1 MQNSDDRVHYKMQIL
16 PAVYMLETFMP
27 QKIIDDVNEYIDEY
41 RQSKNKQSLA
51 NILVGQIHKG
61 EQLLLDH
68 NDSRMLGYNAFITA
82 LSTEYINQFVA
93 AGNPLKCAK
102 QVEIDDTWSVHS
114 YDGDYNPMH
123 DHGTKTIM
131 GISTT
136 AWTKVPPQIGE
147 KAIANTSNYSLYN
160 ESGHSD
166 GCIAFQYG
174 RVSVLDSER
183 LAPAQAFVMTPE
195 VGKLLIFP
203 SWLQHMVYP
212 FKGKGERRTIA
223 SNLNCWDVTV
233 ENKQTLANN
242 LQNKANINI
251 EENENDSN

>member
-1 MQNSDDRVHYKMQIL
+1 MIDSDDRVHYKMQVL
-16 PAVYMLETFMP
+16 PAVYVLETHMP
-27 QKIIDDVNEYIDEY
+27 QQMIDDVNDYMDEY
-41 RQSKNKQSLA
+41 RENKNKQSLA
-51 NILVGQIHKG
+51 NTLVGQIHKG

-68 NDSRMLGYNAFITA
+68 NDPRMLGYNAFITT
-82 LSTEYINQFVA
+82 LSTEYINQFAA

-102 QVEIDDTWSVHS
+102 RVEIDETWSVHS
-114 YDGDYNPMH
+114 YDGDYNPIH
-123 DHGTKTIM
+123 DHGTKTLM

-136 AWTKVPPQIGE
+136 AWTKVPPQIGA
-147 KAIANTSNYSLYN
+147 KGIANTPTYSLYN

-183 LAPAQAFVMTPE
+183 LTPAQSFVMTPE

-212 FKGKGERRTIA
+212 FKGEGERRTIA
-223 SNLNCWDVTV
+223 SNLNCWDVIDENTQNEV
-233 ENKQTLANN
+233 E
-242 LQNKANINI
+242 
-251 EENENDSN
+251 